1 MKFSYFPGCSLR
13 GTGRAYEESL
23 LPVMKALGVEL
34 QEIEDWNC
42 CGATAYMAVDEVKA
56 CVMASRDLALA
67 EKMGNDEVL
76 TPCSACYLVLNK
88 AKHYIEDAP
97 EVSEVVHKSLSTVG
111 LKLTGK
117 VQVRHPLDIIVNKI
131 GLDEVKKRV
140 KRPLT
145 GLKVAPYYG
154 CQIIRPYC
162 TFDDQADPKTMD
174 RLLEALGA
182 TVVKFPL
189 KTKCCGGSLTGTLPQ
204 VGLRLAYIILK
215 EAKKR
220 QADVISTVC
229 SLCLFNLDSYHD
241 KISSRWEPV
250 EVPTVF
256 FTQLMGLA
264 FGIPED
270 QLGLNRNILP
280 FRLKELASAR

>member
-250 EVPTVF
+250 AVPTVF

>member
-42 CGATAYMAVDEVKA
+42 CGATAYLAVDEVKA

-256 FTQLMGLA
+256 LTQLMGLA

>member
-1 MKFSYFPGCSLR
+1 
-13 GTGRAYEESL
+13 
-23 LPVMKALGVEL
+23 
-34 QEIEDWNC
+34 
-42 CGATAYMAVDEVKA
+42 
-56 CVMASRDLALA
+56 
-67 EKMGNDEVL
+67 MGNDEVL

-97 EVSEVVHKSLSTVG
+97 EVSEVVHKSLATVG